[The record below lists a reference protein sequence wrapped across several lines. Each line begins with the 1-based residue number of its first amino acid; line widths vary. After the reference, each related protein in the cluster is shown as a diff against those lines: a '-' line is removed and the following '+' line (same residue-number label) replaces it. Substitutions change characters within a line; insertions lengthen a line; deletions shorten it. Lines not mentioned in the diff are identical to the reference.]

1 MYIVFT
7 ADPSGSLPLNKKISL
22 SSVNEILRQLNQNLL
37 DADQE
42 AKISYDLLS
51 NEEECV
57 YSSSAMLP
65 DPRFSLLQTICEE
78 FETDWDSDK
87 EVFLQVLKAEFE
99 GSKNVKKKKRSTIK
113 IFKRDGNFGKTFLPM
128 LFIFVVGF
136 LFMATSINSVMDKV
150 EKINRDAE
158 MSTKEEIPSNKID
171 AFSRY
176 FLSNYFN
183 QAKTDKSYQETL
195 KAYVSEDQLKKFEGS
210 NQQLKSSLL
219 WEITQDKKEYSVS
232 YVVSLK
238 EDDQTKTKK
247 ISFTLSEDKD
257 KTYKVKE
264 VPKLED
270 FTMTLNLT
278 EE

>member
-42 AKISYDLLS
+42 ARISYNLLS

-65 DPRFSLLQTICEE
+65 DPRFSLLQTIQEE
-78 FETDWDSDK
+78 FEVDWDSDK
-87 EVFLQVLKAEFE
+87 EVFLQMLKTEFE
-99 GSKNVKKKKRSTIK
+99 RPEQKKMKRKVSSKSLDKNKLDK
-113 IFKRDGNFGKTFLPM
+113 ILPLVIM
-128 LFIFVVGF
+128 VVAFLFINFA
-136 LFMATSINSVMDKV
+136 LSNTRSELSKI
-150 EKINRDAE
+150 EKRIE
-158 MSTKEEIPSNKID
+158 SSEVEEIPTNKID

-195 KAYVSEDQLKKFEGS
+195 KAYVSEDQLKRFEGS

-219 WEITQDKKEYSVS
+219 WEITQDNKEYSVS
-232 YVVSLK
+232 YIVSLK
-238 EDDQTKTKK
+238 EDDQSKTKK
-247 ISFTLSEDKD
+247 ISFALSEDKD

-270 FTMTLNLT
+270 FTMILNLT

>member
-51 NEEECV
+51 NESECV

-65 DPRFSLLQTICEE
+65 DPRFSLLQTIQEE
-78 FETDWDSDK
+78 FAADWDSDK
-87 EVFLQVLKAEFE
+87 EVFLQVLKTEFE
-99 GSKNVKKKKRSTIK
+99 RPEQKKMKKKVFSKSLNKNK
-113 IFKRDGNFGKTFLPM
+113 IAKILPLVIM
-128 LFIFVVGF
+128 VVAFLFINFT
-136 LFMATSINSVMDKV
+136 LSNTQAELSKI
-150 EKINRDAE
+150 EKIVE
-158 MSTKEEIPSNKID
+158 SSEVEEIPTNKID

-195 KAYVSEDQLKKFEGS
+195 KTYVSEDQLKKFEGS

-232 YVVSLK
+232 YIVSLK